1 MYEEKSIKSF
11 FFEETSEHTNLCN
24 LKLLMLKK
32 VEIFMTFLSIYE
44 HPRLPSHAN
53 LSTLVSILIGSH
65 VELFSPKLDATS
77 ASNCEDMSKQT
88 FRLIS

>member
-1 MYEEKSIKSF
+1 MQFKVVDV
-11 FFEETSEHTNLCN
+11 
-24 LKLLMLKK
+24 KK

-44 HPRLPSHAN
+44 HPDFLRMQSYRDTRVAFN
-53 LSTLVSILIGSH
+53 RITRRA
-65 VELFSPKLDATS
+65 FAPKLEATS